1 MAVAEK
7 DTKRTWTLRGFSKAL
22 DNRPIEFSRPPPP
35 QHICGLCGVVSM
47 APVLPGCLHTF
58 CGSCYQLV
66 SSESPP
72 MCPRDQTTIYLTNFA
87 TASSSTERAIVREY
101 GMRCPNFPHGC
112 AYVLKSDSN
121 IADLEGHYS
130 ACEYH
135 AVSCRVCG
143 TSVARGKIVDHLMDS
158 CKTAAVDSVEAMAKK
173 VVLDDV
179 E

>member
-1 MAVAEK
+1 MAE
-7 DTKRTWTLRGFSKAL
+7 TKETTETRMLKGFSKAL
-22 DNRPIEFSRPPPP
+22 DFRPIPFSKPLPP

-47 APVLPGCLHTF
+47 APVLPGCRHSF
-58 CGSCYQLV
+58 CGVCYDLV
-66 SSESPP
+66 RYEGPG
-72 MCPRDQTTIYLTNFA
+72 MCPRDQTPIYLRSFT
-87 TASSSTERAIVREY
+87 TASSSMQSAVVRGY

-112 AYVLKSDSN
+112 PYVLKSDNS

-130 ACEYH
+130 ACEYY

-143 TSVARGKIVDHLMDS
+143 TSVVRGKIVDHLMDS
-158 CKTAAVDSVEAMAKK
+158 CNTAAVDSVEAMAKK